1 MRTFDSSN
9 DELHL
14 KSINARKI
22 LKNTMLDFT
31 DLISRDALLYFLRI
45 AILICG
51 YIVVRPLIEACFRRV
66 MTSQETVD
74 ERENANH
81 KKQKQTQKPKP
92 RQKSL
97 AEELLVDSDEAE
109 DMPDDED
116 TSDRHEW
123 GGTLRR
129 RQKARFMEVWEEE
142 QARLAEEEE
151 LRELEDILED

>member
-1 MRTFDSSN
+1 MRTYDNSK

-14 KSINARKI
+14 KSINSSRI
-22 LKNTMLDFT
+22 LTNTMLDFT
-31 DLISRDALLYFLRI
+31 DLFSRDALLYFLRI

-51 YIVVRPLIEACFRRV
+51 YVVIRPLIEACFRRV

-74 ERENANH
+74 KRE
-81 KKQKQTQKPKP
+81 KKLMQKQKP

-97 AEELLVDSDEAE
+97 ADELLVDSDEAE
-109 DMPDDED
+109 NAPDDDDD
-116 TSDRHEW
+116 TSDRQEW

>member
-1 MRTFDSSN
+1 MRTYDNSK

-14 KSINARKI
+14 KSINSSRI
-22 LKNTMLDFT
+22 LTNTMLDFT
-31 DLISRDALLYFLRI
+31 DLFSRDALLYFLRI

-51 YIVVRPLIEACFRRV
+51 YVVIRPLIEACFRRV

-74 ERENANH
+74 KRE
-81 KKQKQTQKPKP
+81 KKMMQKQKP

-97 AEELLVDSDEAE
+97 ADELLVDSDEAE
-109 DMPDDED
+109 NAPDDDDD
-116 TSDRHEW
+116 TSDRQEW

>member
-1 MRTFDSSN
+1 MRTYDNSK

-14 KSINARKI
+14 KSINSSRI
-22 LKNTMLDFT
+22 LTNTMLDFT
-31 DLISRDALLYFLRI
+31 DLFSRDALLYFLRI

-51 YIVVRPLIEACFRRV
+51 YVVIRPLIEACFRRV

-74 ERENANH
+74 KRE
-81 KKQKQTQKPKP
+81 KKMMQKQKP

-97 AEELLVDSDEAE
+97 ADELLVDSDEAE
-109 DMPDDED
+109 NAPDEDDD
-116 TSDRHEW
+116 TSDRQEW

>member
-1 MRTFDSSN
+1 MRTYDNSN

-14 KSINARKI
+14 KSINTSKI
-22 LKNTMLDFT
+22 LTNTMLDFT
-31 DLISRDALLYFLRI
+31 DLFSRDALLYFLRI

-51 YIVVRPLIEACFRRV
+51 YVVIRPLIEACFRRV

-74 ERENANH
+74 KREKNKK
-81 KKQKQTQKPKP
+81 KKQTAKEKP

-109 DMPDDED
+109 DASDED
-116 TSDRHEW
+116 DNIPDRHEW

-129 RQKARFMEVWEEE
+129 RQKASFMEVWEEE

>member
-1 MRTFDSSN
+1 
-9 DELHL
+9 
-14 KSINARKI
+14 
-22 LKNTMLDFT
+22 MLDFT
-31 DLISRDALLYFLRI
+31 DLFSRDALLYFLRI

-51 YIVVRPLIEACFRRV
+51 YVVIRPLIEACFRRV

-74 ERENANH
+74 KREKNK
-81 KKQKQTQKPKP
+81 KKQRQKQKP

-109 DMPDDED
+109 NASDED
-116 TSDRHEW
+116 DTPDRHEW

>member
-1 MRTFDSSN
+1 MDKR
-9 DELHL
+9 E
-14 KSINARKI
+14 
-22 LKNTMLDFT
+22 KNKK
-31 DLISRDALLYFLRI
+31 
-45 AILICG
+45 
-51 YIVVRPLIEACFRRV
+51 
-66 MTSQETVD
+66 
-74 ERENANH
+74 
-81 KKQKQTQKPKP
+81 KKQTAKEKP

-109 DMPDDED
+109 DALDED
-116 TSDRHEW
+116 DNIPDRHEW